1 MFDPVMESVVILSL
15 GNLSRRLT
23 LGQGMYPSLLS
34 DLFAARSFTSFDK
47 PEQSSQCPSESF
59 LGCCFAV
66 GYSSRYCLQQGV
78 SGDFLPISEKAS
90 QLASDPPSCLMA
102 NIIVH
107 PHSQAALAGILEL
120 ILVIALDHGKE
131 RF

>member
-1 MFDPVMESVVILSL
+1 MSDPEMESVVILSL

-34 DLFAARSFTSFDK
+34 DLFAARSCTSFDK

-66 GYSSRYCLQQGV
+66 GYASRYCLQQGGQWTF
-78 SGDFLPISEKAS
+78 SPFLK
-90 QLASDPPSCLMA
+90 
-102 NIIVH
+102 
-107 PHSQAALAGILEL
+107 
-120 ILVIALDHGKE
+120 
-131 RF
+131 R

>member
-66 GYSSRYCLQQGV
+66 GYASRYCLQQGV

-90 QLASDPPSCLMA
+90 QLASDPPFLSYGQYHCPSTFPSCFGRNFRADFGDSLG
-102 NIIVH
+102 
-107 PHSQAALAGILEL
+107 S
-120 ILVIALDHGKE
+120 
-131 RF
+131 